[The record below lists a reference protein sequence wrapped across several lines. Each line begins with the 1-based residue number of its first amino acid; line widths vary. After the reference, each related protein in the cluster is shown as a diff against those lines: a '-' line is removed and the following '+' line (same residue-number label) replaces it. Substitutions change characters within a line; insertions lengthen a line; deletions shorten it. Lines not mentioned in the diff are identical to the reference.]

1 MGTSYTRKFSK
12 MFYLDANFF
21 VFALFDNTKK
31 GENARILQKG
41 IIEGKHSAATSVLTI
56 DELMWVIVKLQRKN
70 ILRQVVEDIYA
81 MPNLEV
87 RGVPSLT
94 PVSALD
100 FMEKYNL
107 KPRDAF
113 HTAIMKQFQLTDI
126 VSDDADFDRV
136 KGIKRIKL

>member
-1 MGTSYTRKFSK
+1 
-12 MFYLDANFF
+12 
-21 VFALFDNTKK
+21 
-31 GENARILQKG
+31 
-41 IIEGKHSAATSVLTI
+41 
-56 DELMWVIVKLQRKN
+56 MWVIVKLQRKN
-70 ILRQVVEDIYA
+70 ILRQVIEDIYA

-113 HTAIMKQFQLTDI
+113 HIAIMKQFHLTEI